1 MRLRQRRNCLGR
13 NGLRRYSIY
22 VVTYEF
28 YKEIGFS
35 VFIAG
40 VIAVFLGAGIAWLAY
55 DMDRH
60 ATGIQKSLAEIQS
73 RKDAEGNLTLLRGQA
88 SQASGY
94 VPFLV
99 SILPDPDTLIS
110 VPRDLTAKAR
120 LYGLDFGFAFG
131 ASTKGATTTAGTIAY
146 TMSGKGAVDK
156 WIDFIRAVESGS
168 PLTAVERATF
178 SSADGKLYEAKING
192 TIFSQ

>member
-1 MRLRQRRNCLGR
+1 M
-13 NGLRRYSIY
+13 
-22 VVTYEF
+22 TYEF
-28 YKEIGFS
+28 YKEIAFS

-40 VIAVFLGAGIAWLAY
+40 IIAVILGAGIAWLAY

-60 ATGIQKSLAEIQS
+60 ASAIQKSLGEIRA
-73 RKDAEGNLTLLRGQA
+73 RKDAEGNLVLLRGQA
-88 SQASGY
+88 SQAVSY

-110 VPRDLTAKAR
+110 VPRDMTAKAR
-120 LYGLDFGFAFG
+120 LYDLDFGFAFG

-146 TMSGKGAVDK
+146 TITGKGALDK
-156 WIDFIRAVESGS
+156 WIDYLRAVESGS
-168 PLTAVERATF
+168 PLTGIERAVF
-178 SSADGKLYEAKING
+178 SSVDSPRGEAGGKAYEVKING

>member
-1 MRLRQRRNCLGR
+1 M
-13 NGLRRYSIY
+13 
-22 VVTYEF
+22 TYEF

-35 VFIAG
+35 VFIGG
-40 VIAVFLGAGIAWLAY
+40 VIAVVLGAGIAWLAY

-60 ATGIQKSLAEIQS
+60 ATEIQKSLAEIQA
-73 RKDAEGNLTLLRGQA
+73 RKDAEGNLVLLRGQA
-88 SQASGY
+88 QQASGY

-99 SILPDPDTLIS
+99 SILPNPDSLIS

-120 LYGLDFGFAFG
+120 LYGLDFGFTFG

-178 SSADGKLYEAKING
+178 SSVDGKTYEAKING